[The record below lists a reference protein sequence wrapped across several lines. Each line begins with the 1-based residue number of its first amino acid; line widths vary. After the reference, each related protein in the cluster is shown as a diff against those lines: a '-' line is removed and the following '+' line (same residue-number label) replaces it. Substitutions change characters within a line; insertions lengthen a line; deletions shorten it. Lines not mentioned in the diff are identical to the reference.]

1 MDMDKNNTDIKP
13 STPLNVGKL
22 PVLLRVEKPQLDMG
36 KIPGV
41 PIWSPE
47 DENDGK
53 DNKQGVCEPFISSCG
68 GLDYRQSKNVS
79 FNNLKVSFIQCLIQ
93 GKPLTKCITQKLLSY
108 PSIEPFC
115 YQNQIKYNV
124 K

>member
-22 PVLLRVEKPQLDMG
+22 PVLLKVEKPQLDMG

-41 PIWSPE
+41 PIWNPE

-53 DNKQGVCEPFISSCG
+53 DNKQGA
-68 GLDYRQSKNVS
+68 VS
-79 FNNLKVSFIQCLIQ
+79 YTH
-93 GKPLTKCITQKLLSY
+93 LTLPTILL
-108 PSIEPFC
+108 
-115 YQNQIKYNV
+115 V
-124 K
+124 